1 MRQNKASLHSLSFL
15 RIGRSFSLNILI
27 LASTLL
33 TLPFSANAGL
43 FGGKFKAEVETEQV
57 AIKLHNETLAGN
69 YQLIDT
75 NGLKALTEQDTDVMI
90 VDAMPFKDSY
100 KKEHIPNAMQFEF
113 PIPNMPEW
121 DSALTDQ
128 KSVED
133 FTQLLGEDKSKTLV
147 FYCGFVKCSRSHN
160 AAAWAVKLGYTN
172 VYRYPGGIF
181 AWKGAGFKTASL

>member
-1 MRQNKASLHSLSFL
+1 MTKNKVTWHSST
-15 RIGRSFSLNILI
+15 RTGRSFWLNIFI
-27 LASTLL
+27 LASALFI
-33 TLPFSANAGL
+33 LPFSANAGL
-43 FGGKFKAEVETEQV
+43 FGGKFKAEVETEHV
-57 AIKLHNETLAGN
+57 AIKLHNETVAGG

-75 NGLKALTEQDTDVMI
+75 KGLKTLMGQTSDALI

-100 KKEHIPNAMQFEF
+100 KKEHIPSAEQFEF
-113 PIPNMPEW
+113 PIPDMPEW

-128 KSVED
+128 KSIED
-133 FTQLLGEDKSKTLV
+133 FTKLLGNDKNKTLI

-181 AWKGAGFKTASL
+181 AWKGAGFETSSL

>member
-1 MRQNKASLHSLSFL
+1 MRQHTAPLHSFSFL
-15 RIGRSFSLNILI
+15 RIERSFSLKMLI
-27 LASTLL
+27 LASALL
-33 TLPFSANAGL
+33 TLPFSASAGL

-75 NGLKALTEQDTDVMI
+75 NGLKALTEQDSDVMI

-100 KKEHIPNAMQFEF
+100 KKEHIPSAKQFEF

-133 FTQLLGEDKSKTLV
+133 FTQLLGEDKDKTLV